1 MKRTIMNLLS
11 ALRPLSILLLWLSPY
26 HSFAFLS
33 PSSFAIHH
41 PKIHSSAPDDP
52 RHSNR
57 VVPPLHQSSTDDTE
71 RRRGKV
77 RTLLVNSVNKAASL
91 SKSVLNKGGAPI
103 ANVLLE
109 AAHDA
114 KNVVAGVVD
123 RDEIPL
129 DRLLR
134 ILNGI
139 EKSLD
144 RMEEEMRALRGE
156 LRGVRAMLTSSFDA
170 DAAVAG
176 DLTHVQSEQP
186 SLELNDDEFSNESS
200 LQEQDTTQE
209 IDLSSLRYE
218 DIDYTL
224 TDMAPPFINDD
235 ECLIPGEPLVRVE
248 KAPQNSR
255 RIFAGIDIPVS
266 VQEVWN
272 LLTDYENLQNVVPNL
287 VVNEVLEI
295 LPGSTNDTQ
304 PVLSTQSRI
313 LSDAEQCREIAN
325 KMKGAVLKQ
334 VGGAKVVGINFS
346 AKTTLEVREWPHGMP
361 DFAHFEEEVYEGK
374 SRSDRVKE
382 SRKRELTRYVF
393 PRPFALSS
401 LPHKDI
407 SMQNIENDDGEFRM
421 YQVREKVIF
430 CTLFLLLFY

>member
-1 MKRTIMNLLS
+1 MAFSHRGTSHAMKRTIMNLLS
-11 ALRPLSILLLWLSPY
+11 ALRPLSILLLCLSPY

-33 PSSFAIHH
+33 PSSFAIHR
-41 PKIHSSAPDDP
+41 PTIHSSAPDDP
-52 RHSNR
+52 RNANR
-57 VVPPLHQSSTDDTE
+57 VVSPLHQSSTDDTE

-129 DRLLR
+129 DKLMR

-139 EKSLD
+139 EKSMD

-176 DLTHVQSEQP
+176 DLTHMQSEQA

-200 LQEQDTTQE
+200 LQEQDATQE

-235 ECLIPGEPLVRVE
+235 ECLVPGEPLVRVE

-272 LLTDYENLQNVVPNL
+272 VSIYCHECL
-287 VVNEVLEI
+287 
-295 LPGSTNDTQ
+295 
-304 PVLSTQSRI
+304 
-313 LSDAEQCREIAN
+313 
-325 KMKGAVLKQ
+325 
-334 VGGAKVVGINFS
+334 
-346 AKTTLEVREWPHGMP
+346 
-361 DFAHFEEEVYEGK
+361 
-374 SRSDRVKE
+374 
-382 SRKRELTRYVF
+382 
-393 PRPFALSS
+393 
-401 LPHKDI
+401 
-407 SMQNIENDDGEFRM
+407 NIHQFFMRA
-421 YQVREKVIF
+421 
-430 CTLFLLLFY
+430 